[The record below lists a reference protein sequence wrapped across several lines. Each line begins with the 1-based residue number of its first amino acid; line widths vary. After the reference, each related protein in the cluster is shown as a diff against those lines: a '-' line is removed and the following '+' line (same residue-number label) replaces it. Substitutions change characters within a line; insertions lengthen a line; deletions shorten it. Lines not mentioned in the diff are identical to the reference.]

1 MKNIE
6 EIKNQTY
13 ALIDDLKKTTTEN
26 GLAGSGNEYVVI
38 VEIFLY
44 KFLNDKFIYEAK
56 KENPELAN
64 AEDFFA
70 ALDAMSEDDYE
81 EMCDS
86 MLDTIILKKEHLIP
100 FLAKRQNE
108 DKFAE
113 LFDST
118 LESIASENSDI
129 FYILN
134 EDETRVSIMKPI
146 SDVVSG
152 GTNKKNA
159 FCRSLIGDV
168 ASFSFENAFEAGYD
182 FFSTIFEY
190 LIKDYNANGGGNYAE
205 YYTPHAIAAIMAQLL
220 VDPSEDVRSV
230 TCYDPSA
237 GTGTLVIA
245 LAHAI
250 GEQNCTVYTQDI
262 SDKSSTMMM
271 LNLILNSM
279 SHSLTH
285 VIQGNTLK
293 HPFHKNEDGS
303 LRKFDYI
310 VSNPPFKLDF
320 SDYHSDLKTDSYKGR
335 FFAGIPNI
343 PSKNKKGMEIYLCFF
358 QHLLYSLKEDGKAA
372 IVVPTGFITAKS
384 GIAFKIRKHLVD
396 GEKSI
401 LRGVVSMPSNIF
413 ANTGTNVSVVFIDKS
428 GVDKPVLIDA
438 SKLGETIKENGNQKT
453 KLRTEEIQQIVN
465 TFRDKEVVEDFSV
478 TPTFD
483 EIKKKGYSF
492 SAGQYF
498 DIKIDYVDITEDE
511 FNRRMDN
518 FKTTLRQQFSE
529 SHRLEEEIL
538 KQLDCIGFNENVGK
552 ENSNE

>member
-343 PSKNKKGMEIYLCFF
+343 PAKDKKKMEIYLCFF

-465 TFRDKEVVEDFSV
+465 TFRNKEVVEDFSV

-483 EIKKKGYSF
+483 EIKEKGYSF

-538 KQLDCIGFNENVGK
+538 KQLDCMGFNENVGK

>member
-56 KENPELAN
+56 KENPGLAN

-70 ALDAMSEDDYE
+70 AIDAMSEDDYE

-303 LRKFDYI
+303 LRKFNYI

-320 SDYHSDLKTDSYKGR
+320 SDYHNDLKTDSYKGR

-465 TFRDKEVVEDFSV
+465 TFRNKEVVEDFSV

-483 EIKKKGYSF
+483 EIKEKGYSF

-518 FKTTLRQQFSE
+518 FKTTLRQQFNE
-529 SHRLEEEIL
+529 SHRLEEEIQ

>member
-56 KENPELAN
+56 KENPGLAN

-70 ALDAMSEDDYE
+70 AIDAMSEDDYE

-86 MLDTIILKKEHLIP
+86 MLDTITLKKEHLIP

-465 TFRDKEVVEDFSV
+465 TFRNKEVVEDFSV

-483 EIKKKGYSF
+483 EIKEKGYSF

-518 FKTTLRQQFSE
+518 FKTTLRQQFNE

-552 ENSNE
+552 E

>member
-56 KENPELAN
+56 KENPGLAN

-70 ALDAMSEDDYE
+70 AIDAMSEDDYE

-303 LRKFDYI
+303 LRKFNYI

-320 SDYHSDLKTDSYKGR
+320 SDYHNDLKTDSYKGR

-401 LRGVVSMPSNIF
+401 LRGVISMPSNIF

-465 TFRDKEVVEDFSV
+465 TFRNKEVVEDFSV

-483 EIKKKGYSF
+483 EIKEKGYSF

-529 SHRLEEEIL
+529 SHRLEEEIM

-552 ENSNE
+552 E

>member
-56 KENPELAN
+56 KENPGLAN

-70 ALDAMSEDDYE
+70 AIDAMSEDDYE

-100 FLAKRQNE
+100 FLAMRQNE

-303 LRKFDYI
+303 LRKFNYI

-320 SDYHSDLKTDSYKGR
+320 SDYHNDLKTDSYKGR

-465 TFRDKEVVEDFSV
+465 TFRNKEVVEDFSV

-483 EIKKKGYSF
+483 EIKEKGYSF

-529 SHRLEEEIL
+529 SHRLEEEIM

-552 ENSNE
+552 E

>member
-100 FLAKRQNE
+100 FLAKQQNE

-335 FFAGIPNI
+335 FFAGVPNI
-343 PSKNKKGMEIYLCFF
+343 PKKDKKKMEIYLCFF

-453 KLRTEEIQQIVN
+453 KLRTEEIQQIVG
-465 TFRDKEVVEDFSV
+465 TFRNKEVVEDFSV

-483 EIKKKGYSF
+483 EIKEKGYSF

-552 ENSNE
+552 ENNNE

>member
-56 KENPELAN
+56 KENPGLAN

-70 ALDAMSEDDYE
+70 AIDAMSEDDYE

-220 VDPSEDVRSV
+220 VDPLEDVRSV

-245 LAHAI
+245 LAHAV

-303 LRKFDYI
+303 LRKFNYI

-320 SDYHSDLKTDSYKGR
+320 SDYHNDLKTDSYKGR

-465 TFRDKEVVEDFSV
+465 TFRNKEVVEDFSV

-483 EIKKKGYSF
+483 EIKEKGYSF

-529 SHRLEEEIL
+529 SHRLEEEIM

-552 ENSNE
+552 E

>member
-56 KENPELAN
+56 KENPGLAN

-70 ALDAMSEDDYE
+70 AIDTMSEDDYE

-168 ASFSFENAFEAGYD
+168 ASFTFENAFEAGYD

-303 LRKFDYI
+303 LRKFNYI

-320 SDYHSDLKTDSYKGR
+320 SDYHNDLKTDSYKGR

-465 TFRDKEVVEDFSV
+465 TFRNKEVVEDFSV

-483 EIKKKGYSF
+483 EIKEKGYSF

-529 SHRLEEEIL
+529 SHRLEEEIM

-552 ENSNE
+552 E

>member
-56 KENPELAN
+56 KENPGLAN

-70 ALDAMSEDDYE
+70 AIDAMSEDDYE

-303 LRKFDYI
+303 LRKFNYI

-320 SDYHSDLKTDSYKGR
+320 SDYHNDLKTDSYKGR

-465 TFRDKEVVEDFSV
+465 TFRNKEVVEDFSV

-483 EIKKKGYSF
+483 EIKEKGYSF

-529 SHRLEEEIL
+529 SHRLEEEIM
-538 KQLDCIGFNENVGK
+538 KQLDCIGFNENIGK
-552 ENSNE
+552 E

>member
-453 KLRTEEIQQIVN
+453 KLRTEEIQQIAY
-465 TFRDKEVVEDFSV
+465 TFRNKEVVEDFSV

-483 EIKKKGYSF
+483 EIKEKGYSF

-529 SHRLEEEIL
+529 SHCLEEEIL

-552 ENSNE
+552 E

>member
-1 MKNIE
+1 MSNIE
-6 EIKNQTY
+6 TIKEQTY
-13 ALIDDLKKTTTEN
+13 ALIDRLKSTTTNN

-38 VEIFLY
+38 VETFLY
-44 KFLNDKFIYEAK
+44 KFLNDKFIYECK
-56 KENPELAN
+56 KQNPELLE
-64 AEDFFA
+64 AEDFFE

-81 EMCDS
+81 EMCDM

-108 DKFAE
+108 DTFAQ

-118 LESIASENSDI
+118 LESIAAENQSI

-134 EDETRVSIMKPI
+134 EDETRISIMKPI

-152 GTNKKNA
+152 GTAKRNA

-168 ASFSFENAFEAGYD
+168 ASFSFEDAFEAGYD

-205 YYTPHAIAAIMAQLL
+205 YYTPHAIAQIMAQLL
-220 VDPSEDVRSV
+220 VAPDEDVKSV

-293 HPFHKNEDGS
+293 HPYHKNEDGS
-303 LRKFDYI
+303 LKKFDYI
-310 VSNPPFKLDF
+310 VSNPPFNLNF
-320 SDYHSDLKTDSYKGR
+320 SDYHSDLKNDSYKGR

-343 PSKNKKGMEIYLCFF
+343 PNKDKDSMAIYLCFF
-358 QHLLYSLKEDGKAA
+358 QHLLYSLKDDGKAA
-372 IVVPTGFITAKS
+372 IVVPTGFITKS
-384 GIAFKIRKHLVD
+384 GIALKIRKHLVD
-396 GEKSI
+396 GEKSF
-401 LRGVVSMPSNIF
+401 LRGVISMPSNIF
-413 ANTGTNVSVVFIDKS
+413 ANTGTSVSVIFIDKN
-428 GVDKPVLIDA
+428 GVDKPIFIDA
-438 SKLGETIKENGNQKT
+438 SKLGVTIKENGLQKT
-453 KLRTEEIQQIVN
+453 KLRIEEITKIVE
-465 TFRDKEVVEDFSV
+465 TFRRKAEEDKFSV
-478 TPTFD
+478 VPTID
-483 EIKKKGYSF
+483 EIKEKGYCF
-492 SAGQYF
+492 SAGPYL
-498 DIKIDYVDITEDE
+498 DVKIEYVDITAEE
-511 FNRRMDN
+511 FNNRMAN
-518 FKTTLRQQFSE
+518 YKAILSKEIEE
-529 SHRLEEEIL
+529 SHQLESDMVSIF
-538 KQLDCIGFNENVGK
+538 DNITFNDSKMTN
-552 ENSNE
+552 

>member
-56 KENPELAN
+56 KENSGLAN

-70 ALDAMSEDDYE
+70 AIDAMSEDDYE

-86 MLDTIILKKEHLIP
+86 MLDTITLKKEHLIP

-303 LRKFDYI
+303 LRKFNYI

-320 SDYHSDLKTDSYKGR
+320 SDYHNDLKTDSYKGR

-465 TFRDKEVVEDFSV
+465 TFRNKEVVEDFSV
-478 TPTFD
+478 TPTFG
-483 EIKKKGYSF
+483 EIKEKGYSF

-518 FKTTLRQQFSE
+518 FKTTLRQQFNE

-552 ENSNE
+552 E